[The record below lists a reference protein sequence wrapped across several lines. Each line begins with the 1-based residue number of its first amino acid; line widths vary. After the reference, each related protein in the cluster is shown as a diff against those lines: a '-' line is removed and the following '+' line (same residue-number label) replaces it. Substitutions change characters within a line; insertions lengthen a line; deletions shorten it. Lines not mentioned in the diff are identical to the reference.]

1 MSTMN
6 TFTAC
11 LGKNEMA
18 FLEHENNNL
27 GKLIQIIPAPEE
39 LFVDSFGF

>member
-18 FLEHENNNL
+18 FLEYENNNL

-39 LFVDSFGF
+39 LSVDSFGF